1 MQHTSSNLAK
11 HHTANPVVR
20 GLLARYFTTLLGI
33 VGPLKPTRIL
43 DVGCGEGVTAARLG
57 ALPFAFDYLGVDL
70 DGEAA
75 AYAASMVPGKSFRQG
90 SVFELGDERAEL
102 VVCLEVLEHLTDP
115 DAALACLKRAATRD
129 LVVSVPWE
137 PWFRLGNLARGKYVG
152 RLGNHPEHLQQF
164 SPRSI
169 ADMVG
174 RHFGPVDVTTA
185 FPWVF
190 VHARVNA

>member
-1 MQHTSSNLAK
+1 MKHTSSNLAK
-11 HHTANPVVR
+11 HNTGNPVVR
-20 GLLARYFTTLLGI
+20 GLLQRYFTTLLGI
-33 VGPLKPTRIL
+33 VEPLKPARIL

-75 AYAASMVPGKSFRQG
+75 AYASSAVPGRTFRQG
-90 SVFELGDERAEL
+90 SVFELGSERADL

-115 DAALACLKRAATRD
+115 DAALACLKKAAIRD

-137 PWFRLGNLARGKYVG
+137 PWFRLGNLARGKYLAN
-152 RLGNHPEHLQQF
+152 LGNHPEHLQQF
-164 SPRSI
+164 SPTTIS
-169 ADMVG
+169 DMVG
-174 RHFGPVDVTTA
+174 RHFGPVEVTTA

-190 VHARVNA
+190 VHARVNP

>member
-1 MQHTSSNLAK
+1 MKHASSNLAK
-11 HHTANPVVR
+11 HNTANPVVR
-20 GLLARYFTTLLGI
+20 ALLKRYFGTLLGI
-33 VGPLKPTRIL
+33 VEPLRPTRIL

-57 ALPFAFDYLGVDL
+57 ALPYDFDYLGVDL

-75 AYAASMVPGKSFRQG
+75 AYAASMVPGKAFRQG
-90 SVFELGDERAEL
+90 SVFELGTERADL
-102 VVCLEVLEHLTDP
+102 VVCLEVLEHLADP
-115 DAALACLKRAATRD
+115 DAALACLKQAATRD

-137 PWFRLGNLARGKYVG
+137 PWFRLGNLARGKYLAG
-152 RLGNHPEHLQQF
+152 FGNHPEHIQQF
-164 SPRSI
+164 SPRTI

-190 VHARVNA
+190 VHARVSS